1 MCISSSDQPIKQIKW
16 FIPVDLDGCPTILRK
31 WAVKEK
37 MIDGLRRAII
47 AHDTINVILDVY
59 VPPLQHLFC
68 VQPVHQH

>member
-1 MCISSSDQPIKQIKW
+1 MAAPA
-16 FIPVDLDGCPTILRK
+16 ILRK

-37 MIDGLRRAII
+37 MIVGLRRAII
-47 AHDTINVILDVY
+47 AHDTINIIMDVY